1 MVLTNERTKGK
12 RTIGNEEVR
21 DSEDVLYLLSGRHG
35 KNLRKREGITQRD
48 ASGVTAALVA

>member
-12 RTIGNEEVR
+12 RTIGNEEMR